1 MFTYNFFIQQNFL
14 TVFGDQPFAL
24 LVYDI
29 QVNFTVFRKIQN
41 NFRTVYTVFLPH
53 PEPLEPL
60 EHRGNPAQARPS
72 LLLLRRSFTLE
83 FILFPRWITCILIP
97 NVTP

>member
-24 LVYDI
+24 LVDDI

-41 NFRTVYTVFLPH
+41 NFRTVHTVFPGLQ
-53 PEPLEPL
+53 L
-60 EHRGNPAQARPS
+60 
-72 LLLLRRSFTLE
+72 
-83 FILFPRWITCILIP
+83 IL
-97 NVTP
+97 

>member
-24 LVYDI
+24 LVDDI

-41 NFRTVYTVFLPH
+41 NFLTVDTVFPGLQ
-53 PEPLEPL
+53 L
-60 EHRGNPAQARPS
+60 
-72 LLLLRRSFTLE
+72 
-83 FILFPRWITCILIP
+83 IL
-97 NVTP
+97 

>member
-14 TVFGDQPFAL
+14 TVFGDQPYAL

-41 NFRTVYTVFLPH
+41 NFRTVHTVFPRFATD
-53 PEPLEPL
+53 PVTPGIFQVFQNGYP
-60 EHRGNPAQARPS
+60 GFSS
-72 LLLLRRSFTLE
+72 LLFLQVRSGFHNR
-83 FILFPRWITCILIP
+83 FPFQSG
-97 NVTP
+97 